1 MLEQRI
7 LLSIHHNW
15 NCCRD
20 SYINSSLSTSRPEKE
35 LKRGDG
41 MENQLEKSKFADEA
55 RHKHIYK
62 YVKQNSYI
70 SESPTCHSTT
80 KAI

>member
-1 MLEQRI
+1 
-7 LLSIHHNW
+7 
-15 NCCRD
+15 
-20 SYINSSLSTSRPEKE
+20 
-35 LKRGDG
+35 

-55 RHKHIYK
+55 RHTHIYK